1 MQRICIRINEK
12 VKSRL
17 YRFNVQIEAWAP
29 FAEGKNNM
37 FSNEVLTEIG
47 KKYNKSVA
55 QVILRWLTQ
64 RDVVALSK
72 STRIDRVEEN
82 FNIFDFKLSEEDM
95 AKIKEL
101 DTKTSLFFSHTD
113 PNMVKWFDET
123 VKSRRTN
130 HDHTKDKKN
139 W

>member
-1 MQRICIRINEK
+1 MHESYSAINYLYCTFFLKYCK
-12 VKSRL
+12 VYIVKIIL
-17 YRFNVQIEAWAP
+17 GGLVMNTT
-29 FAEGKNNM
+29 KLNNGIDM
-37 FSNEVLTEIG
+37 PMVGIG
-47 KKYNKSVA
+47 TFMLNPDHIKAN
-55 QVILRWLTQ
+55 
-64 RDVVALSK
+64 
-72 STRIDRVEEN
+72 ID
-82 FNIFDFKLSEEDM
+82 IFDFELSEEDM